1 MSRRRAA
8 ALASGMLMLLTVSL
22 SAQGAPD
29 RTAADPMTMAKA
41 VQEAIDNNLEL
52 MSEKYGIPV
61 AEAARISAALRPNPV
76 ISVSADHMDW
86 LGTGYNLINN
96 GGPPEYSV
104 RVDWPIER
112 AHKRELRLET
122 AQYARQIAEIQIQ
135 DFIRKLRNDVDLA
148 SVDAIAAKADLQL
161 ARDNYKTLENLVSL
175 NESRVKA
182 GSISPLELTRS
193 RVAML
198 QFRANVS
205 RAELSLLQAQTR
217 LQALLGRKPGS
228 NLVDITD
235 DLSVSGQNL
244 PLELGH
250 LENLSRQHR
259 PDLAAAVLTQTRSQA
274 DLRLQIAQGKIDYTV
289 GSEYRRQQ
297 GLSGT
302 SNSVGLFFSAPLP
315 FYNRNQGEIARA
327 EAERQ
332 QITSRITALQ
342 FSISSEVKTA
352 YQSFASSR
360 TLVQEIENNLLKPA
374 QEARD
379 TVGYTYKSGA
389 STLIEFLDAQRAFND
404 TMQSYY
410 QAKADYLR
418 AIVALTSAVGTEIV
432 P

>member
-1 MSRRRAA
+1 
-8 ALASGMLMLLTVSL
+8 
-22 SAQGAPD
+22 
-29 RTAADPMTMAKA
+29 
-41 VQEAIDNNLEL
+41 
-52 MSEKYGIPV
+52 
-61 AEAARISAALRPNPV
+61 
-76 ISVSADHMDW
+76 
-86 LGTGYNLINN
+86 
-96 GGPPEYSV
+96 
-104 RVDWPIER
+104 
-112 AHKRELRLET
+112 
-122 AQYARQIAEIQIQ
+122 
-135 DFIRKLRNDVDLA
+135 
-148 SVDAIAAKADLQL
+148 
-161 ARDNYKTLENLVSL
+161 
-175 NESRVKA
+175 
-182 GSISPLELTRS
+182 
-193 RVAML
+193 ML

-250 LENLSRQHR
+250 LEDLSRQHR
-259 PDLAAAVLTQTRSQA
+259 PDLAAALLTQSRSQA

-352 YQSFASSR
+352 YQSFSSSHA
-360 TLVQEIENNLLKPA
+360 LVQEIEGNLLKPA